1 MPVQEHVVGIDIGGT
16 FTDIVSID
24 DQGVVTRAKS
34 LTTSDNLS
42 EGVLDSVRVLSEKLE
57 QPVGDFLGS
66 VSLVVNGSTIATNVM
81 AQLRGA
87 KLGLITTKGFEDTVR
102 IARSYRF
109 NSYDLHKQYAPPELV
124 SRNATIGV
132 TERIDYKGQ
141 VVVPLDE
148 DEVRDAVRHL
158 VDDLGAESLAVSF
171 LWSPHNPEH
180 ELAAARIAKELY
192 PDIHVSVGHEVF
204 PGVREYERTMTTL
217 INAYVAPATA
227 DYIYSVESRLRE
239 AGLKGSLSVMHS
251 MGGVIRPEETAK
263 LPVTQILSGPVGG
276 VCGANFL
283 GRLLGIKNLITADVG
298 GTSFDT
304 SLIYDNTLQVV
315 SRTHLEAPGNPG
327 PGYLTGLS
335 LVDIS
340 AIGAGGGSIAWIDPR
355 GLLRVGPHSAGSNPG
370 PVAFGRGG
378 TEPTLTDACLV
389 MGLID
394 PAYYLGGTMKVD
406 AEAARAAI
414 DDKIA
419 GPLGMGTEEAAGAIY
434 DVMVAAMANNV
445 RAVSIQK
452 GYDPRDFAMVSFG
465 GAGGMILPAVCQAAL
480 VGELIIP
487 VNAATFS
494 AFGLLTTDYKR
505 DYLRSVHWRPGDDP
519 SELNATFAELREEG
533 ERDLES
539 AGFASSGGMYEA
551 EVDMRFVG
559 QFFELTI
566 PVTKLPL
573 GEEEVA
579 ELDRAF
585 TARYEREYGE
595 GTGWI
600 GAPAEIVHAR
610 LHASAKLPSFTPKP
624 AAGSSNGNS
633 AAASNAEK
641 GSREVYLRAS
651 RQRSSVPVYEYER
664 LVPGMSFDGPAVIE
678 GSDTTVMLL
687 EGMHCRADEYGNL
700 RVAVEAT
707 S

>member
-1 MPVQEHVVGIDIGGT
+1 MPSLQEHVVGIDIGGT
-16 FTDIVSID
+16 FTDIVAID
-24 DQGVVTRAKS
+24 DQGVVTRAKA
-34 LTTSDNLS
+34 LTTPRDLS
-42 EGVLDSVRVLSEKLE
+42 AGVLDSVRVIAKKLE
-57 QPVGDFLGS
+57 HPVDDFLGS

-102 IARSYRF
+102 IARSYRH
-109 NSYDLHKQYAPPELV
+109 NSYDLHKQVAPPELV
-124 SRNATIGV
+124 SRKATIGV
-132 TERIDYKGQ
+132 TERIDYKGE
-141 VVVPLDE
+141 VVVPLQE
-148 DEVRDAVRHL
+148 EEVREAVRHL
-158 VDDLGAESLAVSF
+158 VEDLGAESIAISF

-180 ELAAARIAKELY
+180 ELAAGRIVNELY
-192 PDIHVSVGHEVF
+192 PDLPVSIGHEVF

-239 AGLKGSLSVMHS
+239 AGLTGTLSVMHS

-283 GRLLGIKNLITADVG
+283 GRLIGVKNIITADVG

-355 GLLRVGPHSAGSNPG
+355 GLLRVGPHSAGSDPG

-389 MGLID
+389 MGVID
-394 PAYYLGGTMKVD
+394 PDYYLGGSLDVD
-406 AEAARAAI
+406 AKASRRAI
-414 DDKIA
+414 EEKIA
-419 GPLGMGTEEAAGAIY
+419 GPLGMSVEEAAGAIY
-434 DVMVAAMANNV
+434 DVLVAAMANNV
-445 RAVSIQK
+445 RGVSIQK

-465 GAGGMILPAVCQAAL
+465 GAGGMILPAVCQDAL
-480 VGELIIP
+480 VGELIVP
-487 VNAATFS
+487 GNAATFS

-519 SELNATFAELREEG
+519 GGLNTTFTELRAEG
-533 ERDLES
+533 ESDLDS
-539 AGFASSGGMYEA
+539 AGFDPARGVYEA

-566 PVTKLPL
+566 PVSKLPL
-573 GEEEVA
+573 GEDEMKQLEQ
-579 ELDRAF
+579 AF

-610 LHASAKLPSFTPKP
+610 MHASAKLPSFTPVP
-624 AAGSSNGNS
+624 ASNGHRDAK
-633 AAASNAEK
+633 AARK
-641 GSREVYLRAS
+641 GTREVYLRAS
-651 RQRSSVPVYEYER
+651 RMRHSVPVFQYER
-664 LVPGMSFDGPAVIE
+664 LFPGMTVEGPAVIE
-678 GSDTTVMLL
+678 GTDTTVMLL
-687 EGMHCRADEYGNL
+687 EGMHCKADEYGNL
-700 RVAVEAT
+700 RVRVDPAK
-707 S
+707 

>member
-24 DQGVVTRAKS
+24 DQGVVIRAKS
-34 LTTSDNLS
+34 LTTPGDLS
-42 EGVLDSVRVLSEKLE
+42 AGVLNSVHRLSEKLD
-57 QPVGDFLGS
+57 QPVDDFLGS

-87 KLGLITTKGFEDTVR
+87 KLGLITTQGFEDTVR

-109 NSYDLHKQYAPPELV
+109 NSYDLHKQVAPPELV
-124 SRNATIGV
+124 ARKATIGI

-148 DEVRDAVRHL
+148 EEVRTAVRHL
-158 VDDLGAESLAVSF
+158 VDDLGVESIAISF

-180 ELAAARIAKELY
+180 ELAAARIVGELY
-192 PDIHVSVGHEVF
+192 PDLPVSIGHEVF
-204 PGVREYERTMTTL
+204 SGVREYERTMTTL

-239 AGLKGSLSVMHS
+239 AGLKGTLSVMHS

-283 GRLLGIKNLITADVG
+283 GKLIGVKNIITADVG

-304 SLIYDNTLQVV
+304 SLIYDNTLQIV

-340 AIGAGGGSIAWIDPR
+340 TVGAGGGSIAWIDPR
-355 GLLRVGPHSAGSNPG
+355 GLLRVGPHSAGSDPG

-378 TEPTLTDACLV
+378 TEPTLTDACIV

-394 PAYYLGGTMKVD
+394 PEYYLGGNLDVD
-406 AEAARAAI
+406 SDAARKAI
-414 DDKIA
+414 EEKIA
-419 GPLGMGTEEAAGAIY
+419 KPLGMSTEEAAGAIY
-434 DVMVAAMANNV
+434 DVLVAAMSHNV

-452 GYDPRDFAMVSFG
+452 GYDPREFAMVSFG
-465 GAGGMILPAVCQAAL
+465 GAGGMILPAVCQESY
-480 VGELIIP
+480 VRELIVP
-487 VNAATFS
+487 GNAATFS

-505 DYLRSVHWRPGDDP
+505 DYLRSVHWRPGGDP
-519 SELNATFAELREEG
+519 SDLNVSFEELREEG
-533 ERDLES
+533 ASDLAS
-539 AGFASSGGMYEA
+539 AGFDSAGGSYDF

-566 PVTKLPL
+566 PVEHLPL
-573 GEEEVA
+573 GDA
-579 ELDRAF
+579 ELKQLEEGF

-610 LHASAKLPSFTPKP
+610 LHASAKLPSFTPQP
-624 AAGSSNGNS
+624 SSNGHHNVS
-633 AAASNAEK
+633 DAKK
-641 GSREVYLRAS
+641 GTREVYLRAS
-651 RQRSSVPVYEYER
+651 RERQSVTVYDIEQ
-664 LVPGMSFDGPAVIE
+664 LLPGMELDGPAVVE

-700 RVAVEAT
+700 RVQVET
-707 S
+707 VQ